1 MPGAGHMYMS
11 WKCLERIES
20 ALKRQ
25 CEHVCAHACVYGCW
39 GRGEEK
45 LEWKHVSEAGLDY
58 DT

>member
-1 MPGAGHMYMS
+1 MYMS